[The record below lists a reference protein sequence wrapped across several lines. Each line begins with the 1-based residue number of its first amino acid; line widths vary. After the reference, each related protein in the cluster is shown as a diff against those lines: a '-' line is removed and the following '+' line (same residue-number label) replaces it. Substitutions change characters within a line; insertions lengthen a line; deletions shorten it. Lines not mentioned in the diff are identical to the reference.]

1 MILTD
6 MRLNFRWRGLETLK
20 VLKALSTST
29 VFHEIFLTPLVFRSG
44 WHGSLAPASV
54 SVVLSLGWQP
64 LLLLPIAALN
74 MGGLAFLCLY
84 CGLLLVLGGP
94 LLVMEMFLGQ
104 VNTT

>member
-1 MILTD
+1 M
-6 MRLNFRWRGLETLK
+6 
-20 VLKALSTST
+20 
-29 VFHEIFLTPLVFRSG
+29 
-44 WHGSLAPASV
+44 

-104 VNTT
+104 VNTS

>member
-1 MILTD
+1 M
-6 MRLNFRWRGLETLK
+6 
-20 VLKALSTST
+20 
-29 VFHEIFLTPLVFRSG
+29 
-44 WHGSLAPASV
+44 

-64 LLLLPIAALN
+64 LLLLPLAALN

-84 CGLLLVLGGP
+84 SGLLLVLGGP

>member
-1 MILTD
+1 MNEIL
-6 MRLNFRWRGLETLK
+6 L
-20 VLKALSTST
+20 TSLLL
-29 VFHEIFLTPLVFRSG
+29 IPLARSG

-64 LLLLPIAALN
+64 LLLLPLAALN

-84 CGLLLVLGGP
+84 SGLLLVLGGP

-104 VNTT
+104 VNT

>member
-1 MILTD
+1 MNEIL
-6 MRLNFRWRGLETLK
+6 L
-20 VLKALSTST
+20 TSLLL
-29 VFHEIFLTPLVFRSG
+29 IPLARSG

-64 LLLLPIAALN
+64 LLLLPLAALN

-84 CGLLLVLGGP
+84 SGLLLVLGGP

-104 VNTT
+104 VMVNTCDLSCPHIRA